1 MPRCRPASV
10 CPHVSARLSS
20 RRSPSAFLYVYL
32 ALRLAPLSRRCV
44 SACVPVRLLLRL
56 SSLVCVFAVCLPL
69 PGCRVCLPV
78 CMFSMCLRLSVCM
91 FSMCRVFFCIDCGDH
106 PTFPACVSACPFAL
120 PSVCLCLNPL
130 ISLNTLSL
138 HCRRCLRS
146 RRGRILSRCGRV
158 LPVSLLPHSAHQP
171 CRLSC

>member
-78 CMFSMCLRLSVCM
+78 FRPVCLPVRLPYRLSAYVLIL
-91 FSMCRVFFCIDCGDH
+91 S
-106 PTFPACVSACPFAL
+106 S
-120 PSVCLCLNPL
+120 PL
-130 ISLNTLSL
+130 ILCPYAAPL
-138 HCRRCLRS
+138 
-146 RRGRILSRCGRV
+146 ILCPYTAAVVYVPGAAV
-158 LPVSLLPHSAHQP
+158 F
-171 CRLSC
+171 